1 MTIRMASLDILHGV
15 TVRLCYQVG
24 RTERG
29 KKPGRVLPRPLAR
42 RDGSRHWLS
51 MVKCALESQRDN
63 LSHFSSRIAA
73 LTLALS
79 SGVTSRIPC
88 CFACSAAFFSTS
100 SSVVPLMTCV
110 HPDDG
115 STLAHS
121 TIFPMIAPPCSAR
134 TCSYPTAVN
143 TLNECTNEKE
153 ILRTLEERVNG
164 RLLSSLRWMQ
174 IWGTGHA

>member
-1 MTIRMASLDILHGV
+1 MIS
-15 TVRLCYQVG
+15 Y
-24 RTERG
+24 
-29 KKPGRVLPRPLAR
+29 
-42 RDGSRHWLS
+42 
-51 MVKCALESQRDN
+51 
-63 LSHFSSRIAA
+63 FSSRIAA
-73 LTLALS
+73 LTFALS

-134 TCSYPTAVN
+134 TCSYPTAVKIL
-143 TLNECTNEKE
+143 LNECANERE

-164 RLLSSLRWMQ
+164 RLQSFTAMDAIMGCPRRRNGIKLDIFHDVERSPLFVFQGGLLGMHCPVR
-174 IWGTGHA
+174 T